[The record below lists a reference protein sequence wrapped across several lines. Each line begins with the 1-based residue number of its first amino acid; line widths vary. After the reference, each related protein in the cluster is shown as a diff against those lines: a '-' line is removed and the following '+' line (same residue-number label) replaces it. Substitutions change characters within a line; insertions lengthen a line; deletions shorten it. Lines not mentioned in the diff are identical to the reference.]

1 MEKEDSTTCSK
12 GRMTEL
18 DDEGKNKV
26 LKKIDPKDTIMD
38 SKEEEE
44 NIEPMTP
51 RSKMGSNDV
60 NSTPTKI
67 GFTMY
72 VQHKNK
78 RYHWYS
84 KEVEVRCME

>member
-1 MEKEDSTTCSK
+1 
-12 GRMTEL
+12 
-18 DDEGKNKV
+18 
-26 LKKIDPKDTIMD
+26 
-38 SKEEEE
+38 
-44 NIEPMTP
+44 
-51 RSKMGSNDV
+51 MGSNDV